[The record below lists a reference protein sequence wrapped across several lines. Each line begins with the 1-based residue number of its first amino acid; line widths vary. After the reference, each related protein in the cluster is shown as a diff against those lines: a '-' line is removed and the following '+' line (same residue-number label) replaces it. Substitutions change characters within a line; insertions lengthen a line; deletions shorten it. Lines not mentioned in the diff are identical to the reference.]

1 MGVIYRDDQLIIP
14 IFIYIIPMRSLKL
27 LTFCCLLCGNVF
39 AQTPKNVE
47 ADLLKTFKKITYWS
61 DYKGDASV
69 NTTDSLYKAN
79 GTFGKMLKG
88 FTEKYPFTIH
98 EPFDSLRKERLDIAT
113 AADSLFRIY
122 SWDMLSGGTMHFFA
136 NVFQYKVGNKT
147 YALLDQPLGEGD
159 NSPSY
164 HKLFLL
170 KAGNKTYYLAVFVWV
185 GSTKDFSRGIQVF
198 AIENG
203 KLNSDVKLIK
213 TKSGLHNTLSY
224 EYDIAVSDSNIDTDI
239 HYDGLTQTIKFP
251 LVTGNGKV
259 TNKLITYKFNGKY
272 FEKVS
277 NLAK

>member
-1 MGVIYRDDQLIIP
+1 MNRDSREIIP
-14 IFIYIIPMRSLKL
+14 IFISMKVAKIL
-27 LTFCCLLCGNVF
+27 LLIVCLFMVAF
-39 AQTPKNVE
+39 AFSQSQKSIEQNLSKSYKRIEYWGTHHEKKNS
-47 ADLLKTFKKITYWS
+47 Y
-61 DYKGDASV
+61 
-69 NTTDSLYKAN
+69 DSLEKAN
-79 GTFGKMLKG
+79 NDLGNLIKTYAV
-88 FTEKYPFTIH
+88 KYPLTITA
-98 EPFDSLRKERLDIAT
+98 PFKVLARDLDIPT
-113 AADSLFRIY
+113 AADGHFRIY